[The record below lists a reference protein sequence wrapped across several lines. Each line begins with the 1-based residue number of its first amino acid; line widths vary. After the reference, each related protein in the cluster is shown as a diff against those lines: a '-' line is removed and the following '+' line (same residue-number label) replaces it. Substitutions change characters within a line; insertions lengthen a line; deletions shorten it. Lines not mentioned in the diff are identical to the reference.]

1 MLSVEILNT
10 FLFGVYPYICLA
22 VLLVGSLIRFDR
34 EPYTW
39 KSDSSQLLKRGRLR
53 FGSNLFHVGVIVV
66 VLGHFVGFLTP
77 EWAIAWAINP
87 AQHQLIAMVIGGI
100 AGLTAIVGL
109 SVVIQRRATEPRLRL
124 NSRKLD
130 FTILAMLWLQLALG
144 IATVPLSA
152 QHMDGAMFA
161 QLSEYVRGVVT
172 FDAGVATLMLH
183 VPLVY
188 KLHVILGFSIF
199 LISPF
204 TRMVHIWSGVG
215 SLAYL
220 FRPYQIVR
228 APGRRVR
235 KGGARERAG

>member
-1 MLSVEILNT
+1 M
-10 FLFGVYPYICLA
+10 
-22 VLLVGSLIRFDR
+22 
-34 EPYTW
+34 
-39 KSDSSQLLKRGRLR
+39 
-53 FGSNLFHVGVIVV
+53 IVV

-77 EWAIAWAINP
+77 GWAIDWAINP

-100 AGLTAIVGL
+100 AGVMAIVGL
-109 SVVIQRRATEPRLRL
+109 SVVIQRRAIEPRLRL

-130 FTILAMLWLQLALG
+130 FTILVMLWLQLALG

-152 QHMDGAMFA
+152 QHMDGSMFTL
-161 QLSEYVRGVVT
+161 LSEYVRGVVT
-172 FDAGVATLMLH
+172 FNAGTAALMLH

-188 KLHVILGFSIF
+188 KLHVLLGFSIF

-228 APGRRVR
+228 TPGRRI
-235 KGGARERAG
+235 KKAARP